1 MNASAVIIWNDPA
14 GYVSIAVALDG
25 CKGQGTLAVRNL
37 PGNIPP
43 FEVGVNFSRPACN
56 ENAWNLAGFGRNLV
70 IPFGPG
76 KRLTIKSLA
85 VEIANNN
92 ADQKSVRITGEMM
105 GFNAEMSFQLQPFRN
120 FSLVA
125 QPNSGSVVNLGSIS
139 KEFVS
144 PIGASV
150 GIGHPDI
157 NSAMN
162 SVIFSNVVLVV
173 NFTEMYAYISADASF
188 FGMPV
193 EILIAAGAGSNNKWG
208 FGFMI
213 TARDLSSRSG
223 TPPVIETIIKEL
235 KLRYISFSICK
246 QGFEV
251 MDIRTGQMISFRSGI
266 SIRTVLGFN
275 SQAVEDV
282 MAVAPQDLAQQ
293 ISGSK
298 DPHSGGLIVVADI
311 LSISEVDVFV
321 ILAGNIPLGGDVVLR
336 EVALCFKIS
345 IVMSIGFL
353 VKLDFTLGGTNPQ
366 VFQAGGFISMD
377 TTGALTVGLSV
388 DSNKPWDEPFGI
400 SGTKILF
407 PVGIQMSAV
416 PASPIALTRF
426 SIIGGIQV
434 GAAAGTVVIGA
445 DVVDFR
451 KSAFKAEVNNL
462 NVRILIEEVCG
473 CKKCVEGPGEVLTDS
488 SVDFMYASFN
498 PDPFN
503 EVRIHIGAVSEPI
516 PPGTIVNITNMKI
529 MGALTVTE
537 ATFKLDAEGLETS
550 LQLQPV
556 TWGPLDITAASNP
569 NKGPSFLVKL
579 TIFDRILQVSGQV
592 QVLGFSATIDMLL
605 NEKITRGNVSFNIN
619 KFAVIASLESTGKPL
634 SSNHKS
640 VIMGSFGNDINSQLA
655 DDSASATDSDLSAS
669 YTREH
674 KKALKDKKS
683 KQKKY
688 DDEKREYKNKKA
700 ASDKKIDSAKK
711 DLQKKEKKKND
722 AKCPKCKS
730 FTGCFK
736 SLGCNIV
743 KTAKKAWEGAK
754 NTLSTLENDTK
765 KLLDS
770 AEKLVN
776 DAKRELDKAIDT
788 LKKIGDMLKDLKN
801 MIIQFDKNLIVVN
814 EVDFSATLSRSSA
827 TASIK
832 ADITVAGNRL
842 VLSYRGRIFLGDVR
856 KAIQDKA
863 TDVINKLIKK

>member
-25 CKGQGTLAVRNL
+25 CEGQGTLAVRNL

-43 FEVGVNFSRPACN
+43 FEVGVNFSRPACS
-56 ENAWNLAGFGRNLV
+56 EKAWNLVGFGRNLV

-85 VEIANNN
+85 VELVNDN
-92 ADQKSVRITGEMM
+92 ADQKSVRITGEML
-105 GFNAEMSFQLQPFRN
+105 GFNAVMSFQLQPFSD

-125 QPNSGSVVNLGSIS
+125 QPNPGSVVNLGSIS

-144 PIGASV
+144 PIGASA

-173 NFTEMYAYISADASF
+173 DFTEKYAYISADASF

-193 EILIAAGAGSNNKWG
+193 ELLIAAGAGSNNKWG

-223 TPPVIETIIKEL
+223 TPPVIETIINTL
-235 KLRYISFSICK
+235 KLRLLSFSICK

-251 MDIRTGQMISFRSGI
+251 KDIRTGRMISFRSGI

-275 SQAVEDV
+275 SKAVEDV
-282 MAVAPQDLAQQ
+282 MAVAPQDLTQQ
-293 ISGSK
+293 ISDSK

-321 ILAGNIPLGGDVVLR
+321 ILAGNVPLGRDVVLR

-345 IVMSIGFL
+345 AVMSIGFL

-377 TTGALTVGLSV
+377 TTGALTVGLSL

-407 PVGIQMSAV
+407 PVGIQMSVV
-416 PASPIALTRF
+416 PASPIALSGF
-426 SIIGGIQV
+426 SVIGGIQV
-434 GAAAGTVVIGA
+434 GAATGTVVVGA
-445 DVVDFR
+445 DITDFR
-451 KSAFKAEVNNL
+451 KSAFKAEVKNL
-462 NVRILIEEVCG
+462 NVRNLIEEVCG

-488 SVDFMYASFN
+488 SVDFMSASFN
-498 PDPFN
+498 PDPID
-503 EVRIHIGAVSEPI
+503 EVDIQIGAVFETI
-516 PPGTIVNITNMKI
+516 PPGTIVDIKNMKI
-529 MGALTVTE
+529 MGALTVAE

-550 LQLQPV
+550 LELQPV
-556 TWGPLDITAASNP
+556 TWGPLDITAAGNP
-569 NKGPSFLVKL
+569 NKGPSFLLKL
-579 TIFDRILQVSGQV
+579 TTSDRILEVSGQV
-592 QVLGFSATIDMLL
+592 QVLGFSASINMLL
-605 NEKITRGNVSFNIN
+605 SEKMTRGSFSFNIN
-619 KFAVIASLESTGKPL
+619 KFAVVASLEVTGKPS

-640 VIMGSFGNDINSQLA
+640 VIIGSFGNDINSQLA

-674 KKALKDKKS
+674 TKAQKDKNS
-683 KQKKY
+683 KQRKY
-688 DDEKREYKNKKA
+688 DDEETEYKNKKA
-700 ASDKKIDSAKK
+700 ASDKKIDSARK
-711 DLQKKEKKKND
+711 DLQIKEKEKND
-722 AKCPKCKS
+722 AKCACKS
-730 FTGCFK
+730 FISCFK
-736 SLGCNIV
+736 FLGCKIIEA
-743 KTAKKAWEGAK
+743 AKKAWEGAK
-754 NTLSTLENDTK
+754 NILSKLESEGK
-765 KLLDS
+765 KLIDS
-770 AEKLVN
+770 AKKLVN
-776 DAKRELDKAIDT
+776 DAKRVLDKAIDT
-788 LKKIGDMLKDLKN
+788 LKKIGDKLKDLKN
-801 MIIQFDKNLIVVN
+801 MIIQFGKNLIVIN
-814 EVDFSATLSRSSA
+814 RIDFSTALSRGSVE
-827 TASIK
+827 ASIK

-842 VLSYRGRIFLGDVR
+842 VLSYRGKIFLGDVK

-863 TDVINKLIKK
+863 IDVINKLIKK